1 MTAKG
6 EDDKIRREADCM
18 IRKNINVRGRIRSEF
33 VDRTWGEV
41 DARIRVDRIMLEAD
55 ERARQ

>member
-18 IRKNINVRGRIRSEF
+18 IRKNINVRGRIRSEAA
-33 VDRTWGEV
+33 DEIWAEV
-41 DARIRVDRIMLEAD
+41 DVRIRAGRLRRVAD
-55 ERARQ
+55 ERATQ